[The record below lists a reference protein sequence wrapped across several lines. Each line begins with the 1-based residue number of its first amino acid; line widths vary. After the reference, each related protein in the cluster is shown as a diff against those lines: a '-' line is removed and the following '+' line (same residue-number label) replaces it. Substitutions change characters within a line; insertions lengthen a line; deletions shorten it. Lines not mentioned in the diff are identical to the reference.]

1 MPASF
6 PTTPRAPNA
15 VRFGAIAIGLAA
27 IVLATR
33 TTITSSAWVGRVFP
47 GFVLLDNR
55 VVASVGLANWPGSEV
70 EGLYQSEVVAVDG
83 EALTSTREIY
93 ARVAARPPGTDV
105 RYRLRHAGAE
115 REVTVATQ
123 RFTLRDWVLL
133 FGTFLWNGAVY
144 VAAGLVVW
152 VLRPRAPVARA
163 LLAVGLTTGLFLLT
177 AMDLYGPGTFFR
189 LHVVAEALFPAAI
202 LQFIFLFPQP
212 HRYARWRFLAYAV
225 AVALAVVYEVFLYTP
240 PVYSSVLAIDMVYLG
255 VACLFATGRLAS
267 EYWLGQSQLARQRV
281 RMVTVGTLF
290 GFSFPAMLLLISV
303 ALGSSLAM
311 NMAAFTPFLFILS
324 LAYAVVQQDLFEIDA
339 MVKRGAYYLVLTG
352 AVGAV
357 YVGAVV
363 VFNLVLKAQAVTHSA
378 AFPVLF
384 ALAALL
390 VLNPLRARLQA
401 FVDRVFFR
409 TFYDGAQVLAA
420 VGGEL
425 SSALQGDQIAT
436 LVRDAVERAIPNG
449 QTRLFVART
458 PDGPL
463 GEVGGREGLPAA
475 LLPRL
480 AEGRAVT
487 AFDPPELY
495 ADAQAH
501 EAVRA
506 GLAAIR
512 ADIAVPLQHRRTLVG
527 VLTAGPKR
535 SGLFYTAGDAE
546 FLRALANQAAIA
558 LENARTYEALVELNA
573 RLEERVTE
581 RTAQL
586 EMANRELADAYRELK
601 TAEAQLVQSEKMAS
615 LGRLVAGVAHEIN
628 NPVSFVG
635 TSVEP
640 LQRRLAQAATIAP
653 PRAQAAL
660 REAAEIAAI
669 MARGAERTTAIVKDL
684 RSFSRLGE
692 AKRKAAD
699 LHEGLEVSLRL
710 LAPRWRE
717 RITVHRDYGELPPV
731 ECDPAQLNQ
740 VFMNVLANACDAI
753 AGQGNIWI
761 TTRAAGLEVT
771 LTIRDDGAGIAPEL
785 LGRIFDPFF
794 TTKDVGHG
802 TGLGLA
808 ISHSVIAAHGGQI
821 TVESAPGAGTTLRI
835 TLPTR
840 GVLSSSLERA
850 AGGR

>member
-1 MPASF
+1 MPATF
-6 PTTPRAPNA
+6 PTTPRAPKA
-15 VRFGAIAIGLAA
+15 VRLGAIAIGLAVIA
-27 IVLATR
+27 LATR
-33 TTITSSAWVGRVFP
+33 TTVTSSAWVGQVFP

-55 VVASVGLANWPGSEV
+55 VIASVGLAHWSGTGVS
-70 EGLYQSEVVAVDG
+70 GLYQSEVVAVDG
-83 EALTSTREIY
+83 DVLASTAEIY
-93 ARVAARPPGTDV
+93 ARVAARPPGTPV
-105 RYRLRHAGAE
+105 RYRLRRDGAE
-115 REVTVATQ
+115 REVTVPTQ
-123 RFTLRDWVLL
+123 RFTLRDWLLL
-133 FGTFLWNGAVY
+133 FGAFLWNGAFY
-144 VAAGLVVW
+144 IASGLVVW
-152 VLRPRAPVARA
+152 VLRPQAPVARA
-163 LLAVGLTTGLFLLT
+163 LLAVGLTMGSFLLT
-177 AMDLYGPGTFFR
+177 AMDLYGPATFFR
-189 LHVVAEALFPAAI
+189 LHVVTEPLFPAAV
-202 LQFIFLFPQP
+202 LQFAFLFPQL
-212 HRYARWRFLAYAV
+212 HRYARWRFLGYALSLPLAV
-225 AVALAVVYEVFLYTP
+225 AYEIFLYTP
-240 PVYSSVLAIDMVYLG
+240 PLYSLVLAADMAWVG
-255 VACLFATGRLAS
+255 VVSLFTTGRLVSA
-267 EYWLGQSQLARQRV
+267 YWRGESQLARQRV
-281 RMVTVGTLF
+281 RVVILGTLF
-290 GFSFPAMLLLISV
+290 GFSFPATLLLISV
-303 ALGSSLAM
+303 ALGGGTAM

-420 VGGEL
+420 VGGQL
-425 SSALQGDQIAT
+425 SSALQRDQIAA

-449 QTRLFVART
+449 QTRLFVAHI

-463 GEVGGREGLPAA
+463 AEVGARDGLPAA

-480 AEGRAVT
+480 VEGRVVT

-495 ADAQAH
+495 ADAPAH

-506 GLAAIR
+506 GLAAIG
-512 ADIAVPLQHRRTLVG
+512 ADIAVPLQHRGTLVG

-546 FLRALANQAAIA
+546 FLRALANQTAIA
-558 LENARTYEALVELNA
+558 LENARTYEALIELNA
-573 RLEERVTE
+573 RLEERVRE

-586 EMANRELADAYRELK
+586 ETTNRELADAYRELK

-628 NPVSFVG
+628 NPVSFVA
-635 TSVEP
+635 TSVGP
-640 LQRRLAQAATIAP
+640 LQRRLAQAATVSS
-653 PRAQAAL
+653 PRAQVAL

-669 MARGAERTTAIVKDL
+669 MARGAERTAAIVKDL

-753 AGQGNIWI
+753 ASQGNIWI
-761 TTRAAGLEVT
+761 TTRAADRSVT

-794 TTKDVGHG
+794 TTKDVGRG

-808 ISHSVIAAHGGQI
+808 ISHSVVTAHGGEI
-821 TVESAPGAGTTLRI
+821 AVESAPGAGTTLRI

-840 GVLSSSLERA
+840 GALASSLERA